1 MDWNARLS
9 VFQIYT
15 SIEIRRKLVYQA
27 TLREELA
34 LSGIDIDTELYREY
48 SLQVIVS
55 TVKKDSEG
63 ERAGTERDR
72 ERPWD
77 ALISRLQG
85 IRKGDEIV
93 MINNSIV
100 QDLDLHSL
108 DRYLTQSPI
117 VLTLRSSR

>member
-1 MDWNARLS
+1 M
-9 VFQIYT
+9 FQIYT

-55 TVKKDSEG
+55 KVKKDSEG

-117 VLTLRSSR
+117 ALTLRSSR